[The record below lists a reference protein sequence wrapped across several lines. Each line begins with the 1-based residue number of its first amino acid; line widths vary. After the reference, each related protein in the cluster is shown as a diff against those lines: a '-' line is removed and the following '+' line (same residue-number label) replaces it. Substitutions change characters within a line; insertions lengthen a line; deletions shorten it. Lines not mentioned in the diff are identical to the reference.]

1 MTADRHPTAIVSPE
15 AELAAGVSVG
25 PYAVIGP
32 EVSVGRGTA
41 IGPHAQLAGPA
52 TIGEE
57 NRIFAHAVL
66 GFQPQDLKYQ
76 GERTRLTVGHRNVFR
91 EFSTVHRGTVTGRG
105 ETVVGDDNYFMAY
118 SHVAHDCRIG
128 SRTVFANYAALAGH
142 VDVGD
147 SVILGAFVGAHQF
160 VRIGA
165 YAFVGAYTV
174 VRQDVLP
181 FCKTEGAQA
190 KTYGLN
196 TIGLRRQGFSRE
208 RLLALERA
216 YRLLVKSKLNT
227 TQALEAIGA
236 ELSGQQDV
244 DRLVNFVR
252 ESKRGFHR

>member
-1 MTADRHPTAIVSPE
+1 MTADVHPTAIVSPG
-15 AELAAGVSVG
+15 ARLAAGVSVG

-32 EVSVGRGTA
+32 EVSVGKGTA

-66 GFQPQDLKYQ
+66 GFEPQDLKYH
-76 GERTRLTVGHRNVFR
+76 GERTVLKIGSRNVFR

-105 ETVVGDDNYFMAY
+105 ETVVGDENYFMAY
-118 SHVAHDCRIG
+118 SHIAHDCRIG

-147 SVILGAFVGAHQF
+147 GAILGAFVGAHQF
-160 VRIGA
+160 VRIGS

-181 FCKTEGAQA
+181 FCKTEGADA

-227 TQALEAIGA
+227 AQALEAIGA
-236 ELSGQQDV
+236 ELAGQEDV
-244 DRLVNFVR
+244 ELLVGFIKG
-252 ESKRGFHR
+252 SKRGFHR